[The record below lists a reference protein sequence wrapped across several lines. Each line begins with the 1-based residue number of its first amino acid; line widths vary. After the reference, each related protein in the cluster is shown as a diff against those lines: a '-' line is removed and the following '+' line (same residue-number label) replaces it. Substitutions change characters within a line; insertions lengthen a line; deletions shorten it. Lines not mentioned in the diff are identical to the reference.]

1 MVTETT
7 KNSTDMIK
15 LLKKYGFTKDETAP
29 IGVNRWTAKDDNG
42 NTTLI
47 VTLNAEGTEML
58 HGCFVFETPDQTH
71 NLIVKRKVSGNVDKE
86 TMERLM
92 DRNAPDSDF
101 PDCVKIYPLNT
112 EGRWNRLN
120 R

>member
-1 MVTETT
+1 MVAETT
-7 KNSTDMIK
+7 KNNTGMIK

-29 IGVNRWTAKDDNG
+29 IGVNRWTAKGDNG
-42 NTTLI
+42 NATLI
-47 VTLNAEGTEML
+47 VTLNDKGTEML

-71 NLIVKRKVSGNVDKE
+71 DLIVKRKVSGNVDKE

-101 PDCVKIYPLNT
+101 PDCVKIFPLNT
-112 EGRWNRLN
+112 SERWNRLS

>member
-1 MVTETT
+1 MATETA
-7 KNSTDMIK
+7 KNSTDMIE
-15 LLKKYGFTKDETAP
+15 LLKKHGFTKDETAP
-29 IGVNRWTAKDDNG
+29 IGVNRWTAKGGNG
-42 NTTLI
+42 NATFI
-47 VTLNAEGTEML
+47 VTLNTEGTEML
-58 HGCFVFETPDQTH
+58 HGCFVFETPDQTRD
-71 NLIVKRKVSGNVDKE
+71 LIVKRKVSGNVDKE

>member
-7 KNSTDMIK
+7 KNSTDMIE

-29 IGVNRWTAKDDNG
+29 IGVNRWTTKGDNG

-112 EGRWNRLN
+112 KGRWNRLN